1 MKTRFCSTY
10 LSITAEC
17 NTSENYF
24 GDILDARVL
33 SSVRVLALRAGIFE
47 QDKILLFVFSTL
59 HFLGRT
65 RIIISW

>member
-1 MKTRFCSTY
+1 MK
-10 LSITAEC
+10 TAEC

-24 GDILDARVL
+24 GDISDARVL

-59 HFLGRT
+59 QFLGRT
-65 RIIISW
+65 KIIISW

>member
-10 LSITAEC
+10 RSITAEC